1 MCHEHGLDSGPRPW
15 PQPRRVARRRGALAL
30 ALVGG
35 IALTGCTGHS
45 SHNFGQGATPSAAQS
60 GTLLPSGPG
69 SSGVASSAPAAAPQL
84 RALDAPTTVIG
95 DSGPQAVSIAVS
107 RALFDSAPV
116 VVVSAPDAAS
126 VTQAVADAVKLS
138 VPLLIADDEPPASP
152 ASSASSPT
160 ASAASGGAVADELH
174 RLGCTT
180 ALGVGQVQMP
190 VSVHAV
196 DALAKL
202 PAVSP
207 PASNHD
213 TTVLVHASGDAGS
226 AAATATARAAGA
238 TVVAVDGND
247 PRADP
252 HVVSDLAA
260 APAQHVVAVGS
271 DFGSPQQLAAR
282 IATARTGDQLPAGG
296 QLIFP
301 GHRFVAMYG
310 HPGGAGLGVLG
321 AQGLDASIARGRD
334 LAAQYDNLSS
344 VPVVPTFEIIATVAS
359 GAAGRDGNYSNEST
373 VESLRPWVEKAEAS
387 GFYVVLDL
395 QPGRADV
402 LKQAQLYASLL
413 QSPDVGLAVDPEW
426 ALKPDQMPL
435 EQIGSLDS
443 SRINAVASWLDAFTA
458 SKHLPQKL
466 FVVHQFRL
474 SMIGNERQLK
484 TDYDN
489 IAVLIHMDG
498 QGTQANK
505 DATWRSVVASAP
517 HGIPFGWK
525 NFYKE
530 DHPMLTPQQTMAHK
544 PQPMMI
550 SYQ

>member
-1 MCHEHGLDSGPRPW
+1 MLSP
-15 PQPRRVARRRGALAL
+15 
-30 ALVGG
+30 
-35 IALTGCTGHS
+35 S
-45 SHNFGQGATPSAAQS
+45 TPSSSVVA
-60 GTLLPSGPG
+60 PS
-69 SSGVASSAPAAAPQL
+69 ATPAAAQL

-95 DSGPQAVSIAVS
+95 ESGPQAVSIAVS

-116 VVVSAPDAAS
+116 VVVSAADSAS
-126 VTQAVADAVKLS
+126 VTQAAADAVKLS
-138 VPLLIADDEPPASP
+138 VPLLISDAETPAGPASP
-152 ASSASSPT
+152 ASAAAP
-160 ASAASGGAVADELH
+160 SAASADAVADELH
-174 RLGCTT
+174 RLGCI
-180 ALGVGQVQMP
+180 AVLSVGSVQMP
-190 VSVHAV
+190 AGVRAV
-196 DALAKL
+196 DSAAQL
-202 PAVSP
+202 PAVTP
-207 PASNHD
+207 PTSAHD
-213 TTVLVHASGDAGS
+213 TTVLVHAPGDAGS
-226 AAATATARAAGA
+226 AAAAATARAAGA
-238 TVVAVDGND
+238 TVVAVHGND
-247 PRADP
+247 PRADGNA
-252 HVVSDLAA
+252 VSDLAQ

-271 DFGSPQQLAAR
+271 DFGSPKQLASRVA
-282 IATARTGDQLPAGG
+282 AARTGTQLPGGG

-310 HPGGAGLGVLG
+310 HPGGAGLGILG
-321 AQGLDASIARGRD
+321 AQDLDASIARGKA
-334 LAAQYDNLSS
+334 LAAQYDDLSN

-359 GAAGRDGNYSNEST
+359 GAAGGDGNYSNESS
-373 VESLRPWVEKAEAS
+373 VDSLRPWVEKAEAS

-402 LKQAQLYASLL
+402 LKQAQQYASLL

-426 ALKPDQMPL
+426 ALNPDQLPL
-435 EQIGSLDS
+435 KQIGSLDS

-474 SMIGNERQLK
+474 SMIGNEPKLK

-498 QGTQANK
+498 QGTPANK

-517 HGIPFGWK
+517 RGTPFGWK
-525 NFYKE
+525 NFYQE